1 MKPSDNLTPMLRQ
14 YQAIKQQY
22 PDVILLFRLGDF
34 YECFNEDAHVV
45 SRECNLVLTGR
56 PISKSERM
64 PMCGV
69 PHHAIERYLARL
81 VKKGYKCAICEQ
93 MEAPKPGKLVRR
105 EITRVVSKGTIV
117 EDSMLDAKANNFLA
131 AIRVEGGELPQNPK
145 SQIPNPKIGLALVDV
160 STGDF
165 LVTEVETLNKL
176 REEFSRWQPA
186 ECLLPSALTKD
197 EAFLANIGV
206 NSSLIPHPSS
216 LKLTPFDLDT
226 FSFKTPYQKLVEHFG
241 VTSLRGF
248 GCEDMPLAIEAAAMT
263 LDYLRTTQLAAL
275 THIRGITTYSTDQFM
290 LLDAATRRNL
300 ELTRSLRD
308 GSTHGTL
315 LGLLDQTVTRMGS
328 RLLRQ
333 WLLQPLL
340 DATAIQR
347 RHEVVQE
354 LADNALL
361 RGDARALLDKM
372 YDVERL
378 TSRAATGT
386 ANAKD
391 LVALRNSLRLLPEL
405 LNVLQVVTTPLL
417 NDILARLDPMDD
429 VRDLLDR
436 ALLDDPPFHLNEGGL
451 IRDGYNEQLDELRG
465 VSKHGKDWIAQLE
478 ETERQRTGIKSL
490 KVGFNQVFGYY
501 IEVTKPNLNLV
512 PSYYI
517 RKQTTANAE
526 RFITPDLKEWES
538 KVLGAEEK
546 IVDLEYNLF
555 CEVRQQVAA
564 QSGRL
569 LQTAKAL
576 AELDVL
582 ACFAEVAVRHHYV
595 RPEVNDGDAILI
607 KAGRHPVVETTQAEP
622 FVPNDVA
629 VDCKENQ
636 LLIITGPNM
645 AGKSVFLRQVALITL
660 LAQVGSFVPAESATI
675 GIVDRIFT
683 RVGAQDDVST
693 GQSTFMVEMNETA
706 NILHNAT
713 RKSLILL
720 DEIGRGTSTYDGLSI
735 AWAVTEYLHE
745 LGAKTL
751 FATHY
756 HHLNDLEKQ
765 LPRVKNYRAAVKEE
779 GDHITFLHR
788 IVQGGTDKS
797 YGIQV
802 ARLAGLPSEVIERAR
817 QVLQMLESDST
828 RSDDFTRPSVT
839 PPVQLKLFNVEPHPV
854 VEELKSLNLDEMTPL
869 QALNKLNELK
879 RKIFE
884 EG

>member
-1 MKPSDNLTPMLRQ
+1 
-14 YQAIKQQY
+14 
-22 PDVILLFRLGDF
+22 
-34 YECFNEDAHVV
+34 
-45 SRECNLVLTGR
+45 
-56 PISKSERM
+56 
-64 PMCGV
+64 
-69 PHHAIERYLARL
+69 
-81 VKKGYKCAICEQ
+81 
-93 MEAPKPGKLVRR
+93 
-105 EITRVVSKGTIV
+105 
-117 EDSMLDAKANNFLA
+117 
-131 AIRVEGGELPQNPK
+131 
-145 SQIPNPKIGLALVDV
+145 
-160 STGDF
+160 
-165 LVTEVETLNKL
+165 
-176 REEFSRWQPA
+176 
-186 ECLLPSALTKD
+186 
-197 EAFLANIGV
+197 
-206 NSSLIPHPSS
+206 
-216 LKLTPFDLDT
+216 
-226 FSFKTPYQKLVEHFG
+226 VEHFG

-248 GCEDMPLAIEAAAMT
+248 GCEEMSLAIEAAAMT

-275 THIRGITTYSTDQFM
+275 SHIRGITTYSTDQFM

-308 GSTHGTL
+308 PDKSGHGTL

-333 WLLQPLL
+333 WSLQPLL
-340 DATAIQR
+340 DVTAIQR
-347 RHEVVQE
+347 RHEAVQE

-361 RGDARALLDKM
+361 RGDARALLDKT

-417 NDILARLDPMDD
+417 NGILARLDPMDD

-436 ALLDDPPFHLNEGGL
+436 ALLDDPPLHLNEGGL

-546 IVDLEYNLF
+546 IVDLEYDIF
-555 CEVRQQVAA
+555 GGVRQQVAA

-595 RPEVNDGDAILI
+595 RPEVNDGDAIVI
-607 KAGRHPVVETTQAEP
+607 KAGRHPVVETTQTEP
-622 FVPNDVA
+622 FVPNDAKVNCA
-629 VDCKENQ
+629 EEQV
-636 LLIITGPNM
+636 LVITGPNM
-645 AGKSVFLRQVALITL
+645 SGKSCFLRQVALIIL
-660 LAQVGSFVPAESATI
+660 LAQVGSFVPVESATI

-735 AWAVTEYLHE
+735 AWAVAEYLHE

-756 HHLNDLEKQ
+756 HHLNDLEEQ

-779 GDHITFLHR
+779 GDADAEHPTVTFLHR
-788 IVQGGTDKS
+788 IVRGGTDKS

-802 ARLAGLPSEVIERAR
+802 ARLAGLPPEVIERAK
-817 QVLQMLESDST
+817 QILYSLENESLTHLPVDPLT
-828 RSDDFTRPSVT
+828 HNVA
-839 PPVQLKLFNVEPHPV
+839 PPVQLKLFDAEPHPV
-854 VEELKSLNLDEMTPL
+854 VEELKSLNLDDMTPI

-879 RKIFE
+879 RKVE
-884 EG
+884 S

>member
-1 MKPSDNLTPMLRQ
+1 MLRQ

-34 YECFNEDAHVV
+34 YECFNEDAHLV

-56 PISKSERM
+56 PISKGERM

-93 MEAPKPGKLVRR
+93 METPKPGKLVRR

-131 AIRVEGGELPQNPK
+131 AIAIDKGSGFSVLGSGEKQRV
-145 SQIPNPKIGLALVDV
+145 GLALVDV

-165 LVTEVETLNKL
+165 IVTEVESLSKL

-186 ECLLPSALTKD
+186 ECLVPKA
-197 EAFLANIGV
+197 LANDETLHAALDLPRTQ
-206 NSSLIPHPSS
+206 NPEPRT
-216 LKLTPFDLDT
+216 LKLTPFDLDN
-226 FSFKTPYQKLVEHFG
+226 FSFKSPYQKLIEHFG

-248 GCEDMPLAIEAAAMT
+248 GCEEMPLAIAAAAAT

-315 LGLLDQTVTRMGS
+315 LELLDQTVTRMGS

-340 DATAIQR
+340 DVTAIQR
-347 RHEVVQE
+347 RHEAVQE

-361 RGDARALLDKM
+361 RGDARALLDKV

-405 LNVLQVVTTPLL
+405 LNILQVVTTPLL
-417 NDILARLDPMDD
+417 NGILARLDPMDD

-546 IVDLEYNLF
+546 IVDLEYDLF
-555 CEVRQQVAA
+555 CGVRQQVAA

-607 KAGRHPVVETTQAEP
+607 KAGRHPVVESTQTEP
-622 FVPNDVA
+622 FVPNDVLL
-629 VDCKENQ
+629 DCTENQ
-636 LLIITGPNM
+636 LHLITGPNM
-645 AGKSVFLRQVALITL
+645 SGKTVFLRQIALIAL
-660 LAQVGSFVPAESATI
+660 LAQIGSFVPAESATI

-683 RVGAQDDVST
+683 RVGAQDDIAT

-756 HHLNDLEKQ
+756 HHLNDLEEQ

-779 GDHITFLHR
+779 GDHVTFLHR

-802 ARLAGLPSEVIERAR
+802 ARLAGLPPEVIERAK
-817 QVLQMLESDST
+817 QVLQTLESDSA
-828 RSDDFTRPSVT
+828 RSDDFSRPSIT
-839 PPVQLKLFNVEPHPV
+839 PPVQLKLFDAEPHPI
-854 VEELKSLNLDEMTPL
+854 VEELKSLDLDEMTPI

-879 RKIFE
+879 KRV